1 MLVPAE
7 AVHETLGKHVIVD
20 GFHIVIDMEKSH
32 GSYMVDAVTG
42 REYLDCYT
50 YFCTLPV
57 GHNHPKMFDAEF
69 QRDLNLAALVN
80 PTNSDI
86 YTRLLATFVD
96 HFAENAAPSY
106 MKHFFFI
113 AGGALGIENALKAS
127 FDWKVRKNFKK
138 GYSREVGSQVIHFKE
153 AFHGRT
159 GYTMSLTNTEPVK
172 IQYYPKFKWPRIINP
187 KLSFPVGPRVLQRV
201 QNAEKKALAQIKKVV
216 AKKGDDIAALV
227 IEPIQGE
234 GGDNHF
240 RPEFFR
246 ELRTICDE
254 SDIMFIVDEVQ
265 TGLGMTGRMWAV
277 EHFGV
282 EPDMIVFGK
291 KTQVC
296 GFMANSRIE
305 ENEDNVFNVSS
316 RLNSTWGGNL
326 VDMVRCQR
334 YIDIIKEEN
343 LVENAAETG
352 AYFLERLR
360 KIHRKTR
367 KIRNVRGMG
376 LFIAFDCKST
386 EERNALRTRCWEK
399 GFATLSS
406 GTKSVRLRPPLIL
419 SKAEVDQAC
428 EALLES
434 LVP

>member
-1 MLVPAE
+1 MLVPAD
-7 AVHETLGKHVIVD
+7 AVHETLGRHVIVD
-20 GFHIVIDMEKSH
+20 GFHVVIDMEKSH

-42 REYLDCYT
+42 KEYIDCYT
-50 YFCTLPV
+50 YFCTLAV
-57 GHNHPKMFDAEF
+57 GHNHPKMFEEEF
-69 QRDLNLAALVN
+69 QREMNLAALAN

-86 YTRLLATFVD
+86 YTRLFATFVD
-96 HFAENAAPSY
+96 YFAANAAPPY

-113 AGGALGIENALKAS
+113 AGGALGVENALKAA

-138 GYSREVGSQVIHFKE
+138 GHKRELGSQVIYFRE

-187 KLSFPVGPRVLQRV
+187 KLSFPVGPRVQQRV
-201 QNAEKKALAQIKKVV
+201 ENAEKKALTQIKNAI
-216 AKKGDDIAALV
+216 AKKGDDIAALI

-240 RPEFFR
+240 RGEFFR
-246 ELRTICDE
+246 ELRTVCDE

-265 TGLGMTGRMWAV
+265 TGMGMTGRMWAM
-277 EHFGV
+277 ENFGV

-305 ENEDNVFNVSS
+305 ENEENVFTVSS

-326 VDMVRCQR
+326 VDMVRCKR
-334 YIDIIKEEN
+334 YLEIIKEEN
-343 LVENAAETG
+343 LIENTAQTG
-352 AYFLERLR
+352 AYFLERLH
-360 KIHRKTR
+360 KIQRKTR

-376 LFIAFDCKST
+376 LFIAFDAKSP
-386 EERNALRTRCWEK
+386 EQRNEIRTRCWEH
-399 GFATLSS
+399 GFATLAS
-406 GTKSVRLRPPLIL
+406 GKTSVRLRPPLIF
-419 SKAEVDQAC
+419 SKEEVDRAC
-428 EALLES
+428 EALLKS
-434 LVP
+434 L